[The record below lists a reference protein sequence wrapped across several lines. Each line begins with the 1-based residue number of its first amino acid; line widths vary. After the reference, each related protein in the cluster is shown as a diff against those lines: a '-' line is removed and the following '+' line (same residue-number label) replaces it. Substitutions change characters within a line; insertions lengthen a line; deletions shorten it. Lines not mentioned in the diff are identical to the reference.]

1 MSARPIAIAASPA
14 RVRSTAW
21 YRALLAMAGS
31 GLVAALAQFEVKLP
45 FTPVPVT
52 GQTVGVLLV
61 GAALGSRLGAVSM
74 LLYLAQGALGL
85 PVYSGGDAGIGFL
98 ALSSATGGYLWGF
111 VVAAA
116 IVGRLSEAGFDRSVP
131 TSLGAMLVGELV
143 IYAVAIPWLMV
154 ALGVS
159 FGTALR
165 LGVLPFVV
173 GDALKLVI
181 AGAAMPAAWRLRRLA
196 DRR

>member
-1 MSARPIAIAASPA
+1 MSASPLAIAASPA
-14 RVRSTAW
+14 RIRSETW
-21 YRALLAMAGS
+21 YRALLALGGSWFVAG
-31 GLVAALAQFEVKLP
+31 LAQFEVHLP

-52 GQTVGVLLV
+52 GQTAGVLLV
-61 GAALGSRLGAVSM
+61 GAALGSWLGAVS
-74 LLYLAQGALGL
+74 LVLYLAQGALGM
-85 PVYSGGDAGIGFL
+85 PVYSGGDAGVAFL

-111 VVAAA
+111 VIAAA
-116 IVGRLSEAGFDRSVP
+116 IVGRLSEAGLDRSVP
-131 TSLGAMLVGELV
+131 TSLAAMLVGELA
-143 IYAVAIPWLMV
+143 IYAVGVPWLMT
-154 ALGVS
+154 ALEVS

-181 AGAAMPAAWRLRRLA
+181 AGAAMPAAWRLKTLV